1 MSSQARMLTAANV
14 EELAEWCGGV
24 SVVEHDAL
32 DHGVTYAALNV
43 PTSQGVR
50 RAREGNLVIRLHDGT
65 FDVFKTL

>member
-1 MSSQARMLTAANV
+1 MSSQARMLTSLNV

-43 PTSQGVR
+43 PTPQGVK
-50 RAREGNLVIRLHDGT
+50 RAREGNLIIQQHDGS
-65 FDVFKTL
+65 FEVFKSL